1 MILQMRMM
9 LVPSLTNTLLVAKV
23 GEDLSSLII
32 KHIDMQEH
40 AEKKAERYVGLI
52 FTLPPMPST
61 RILDP
66 ITDEQIYIEVFNN
79 FQKIASHLSQ
89 MKLTDSGKGL
99 DRVGS

>member
-32 KHIDMQEH
+32 KHIHMQEH

-52 FTLPPMPST
+52 FPCLPCHQQGYWT
-61 RILDP
+61 QL
-66 ITDEQIYIEVFNN
+66 
-79 FQKIASHLSQ
+79 Q
-89 MKLTDSGKGL
+89 M
-99 DRVGS
+99 